1 MDVSSISVPA
11 HTVSSVTAHKEKE
24 EGVVAYAPAK
34 KIPKVENPIFDEKKL
49 TELNITHLPGDVL
62 EHIFSYCSLKD
73 FFNLRQVCSF
83 FERYANSY
91 VLSSVLM
98 TSNLSER
105 NKFCLE
111 IREKNMS
118 FWNGKTFASVLEVL
132 LKAHEPP
139 REAII
144 SRTKIEVCKA
154 IRNTDMSSWDGQAF
168 AMILEVLLK
177 AHEPPRERTISR
189 TKTAVCEAIT
199 NTDMSSWDGQAFAMI
214 LEVLLKAHEPPR
226 ERTISRTKTAVCE
239 AITNT
244 DMSSWDG
251 QAFAMILEVL
261 LKAHEPPRERTISRT
276 KTAVCEAI
284 TNTDMSSWDEK
295 SYETLIKMMRE
306 NPEDLDLQGIVFSQK
321 QEC

>member
-177 AHEPPRERTISR
+177 AHEPPPREAIISR
-189 TKTAVCEAIT
+189 TKIEVCKAI
-199 NTDMSSWDGQAFAMI
+199 
-214 LEVLLKAHEPPR
+214 R
-226 ERTISRTKTAVCE
+226 
-239 AITNT
+239 NT